1 MDRNG
6 PTAANAAI
14 LVSVF
19 GLLGATLV
27 GPQAHAQRAGS
38 TLLPAAATPGGAQP
52 LIGRDDIPTL
62 AQVYQLDIPAVADRP
77 GGLEEGPRVRVIDF
91 KLDGVEERPERGLLL
106 NDINYILTRYLA
118 EQPLEGYTINQLQAI
133 ADDVE
138 QYYRSKGLV
147 LARAFIPAQDVM
159 LGAITLKVVEGNLGE
174 VTVQGNESYGTER
187 IVRPFESLLARAV
200 DEADVEEALLTL
212 RDYPGLT
219 VFGTFREGDTLGET
233 DLVIDVQKED
243 RFYITPSVDN
253 YGSEFT
259 GQTRGIL
266 QFGWNNPVGATDRL
280 SGYLLRSA
288 DPSNER
294 YYGLD
299 YSLGTKNAKTRVGFG
314 VATNNFAVAAA
325 QIEQALGLDGEV
337 RQANLYVQRIFANKR
352 AFRADGVFDI
362 AQKETTVTQPSLT
375 PAEDNLSVLS
385 YTFNYFSVGQAQRGI
400 NLGYLRAIAGDNDGV
415 SPSRQGAS
423 GAFAV
428 GSYSVFE
435 FGYQRLQRLS
445 ENHSLLLRLDGQY
458 SNDLLVSLEQYGLGG
473 PANNRAYSV
482 SEALIDSGGAA
493 TFEWII
499 DAPGFAKRQI
509 GNRTWGD
516 IFQLSVFYD
525 YAGGEVNDPL
535 PFQPETI
542 NLRGYGLGLQF
553 GISEKFRLR
562 MDAAKADSA
571 IVPVNRK
578 DPQYWASFSYT
589 F

>member
-1 MDRNG
+1 MDRKV
-6 PTAANAAI
+6 PTAADAAI
-14 LVSVF
+14 LISVF
-19 GLLGATLV
+19 GLLGSAIV
-27 GPQAHAQRAGS
+27 APQAHAQRAGG
-38 TLLPAAATPGGAQP
+38 TVLPAAAMPGGAQP

-62 AQVYQLDIPAVADRP
+62 AQVYQLDIPAVVDRP
-77 GGLEEGPRVRVIDF
+77 AGLEEGPRVRVIDF
-91 KLDGVEERPERGLLL
+91 NLDGVEERPERGLLL
-106 NDINYILTRYLA
+106 TDINYILTRYLA

-159 LGAITLKVVEGNLGE
+159 LGNITIKVVEGNLGE
-174 VTVQGNESYGTER
+174 VTVRGNESYGTQR
-187 IVRPFESLLARAV
+187 IVGPFEPLLSQAV

-212 RDYPGLT
+212 QGYPGLT
-219 VFGTFREGDTLGET
+219 VFGTFREGNALGET
-233 DLVIDVQKED
+233 DLVIDVRDED

-259 GQTRGIL
+259 GQTRGIV

-280 SGYLLRSA
+280 SGYFLKSS

-294 YYGLD
+294 YYGLE
-299 YSLGTKNAKTRVGFG
+299 YSLGTINGKTRVGFG
-314 VATNNFAVAAA
+314 AAKNNFAVAAA
-325 QIEQALGLDGEV
+325 QIEQELGLDGEV
-337 RQANLYVQRIFANKR
+337 EQANLYVQRVFANKR
-352 AFRADGVFDI
+352 GFRADGIFDF
-362 AQKETTVTQPSLT
+362 AKKETTVTQLG
-375 PAEDNLSVLS
+375 ADAHDDLSVFS
-385 YTFNYFSVGQAQRGI
+385 YTFNYFGVGSHQRGI
-400 NLGYLRAIAGDNDGV
+400 NLGYLRVIAGDND
-415 SPSRQGAS
+415 SLEPSRQGGS
-423 GAFAV
+423 GDFAT
-428 GSYSVFE
+428 GNYSVFE

-445 ENHSLLLRLDGQY
+445 ENHAILLRLDGQF

-493 TFEWII
+493 TLEWII

-516 IFQLSVFYD
+516 IFQVSVFYD

-535 PFQPETI
+535 PFQNETI

-562 MDAAKADSA
+562 IDAAKAQSEL
-571 IVPVNRK
+571 VPVNRE
-578 DPQYWASFSYT
+578 DPQYWMSFAYT

>member
-1 MDRNG
+1 M
-6 PTAANAAI
+6 
-14 LVSVF
+14 LVSMF

-27 GPQAHAQRAGS
+27 GPQAYAQRAGG
-38 TLLPAAATPGGAQP
+38 TVLPAAATPGGAQP
-52 LIGRDDIPTL
+52 LIGYGDIPTL
-62 AQVYQLDIPAVADRP
+62 AQVYQLEIPPVVERP
-77 GGLEEGPRVRVIDF
+77 AGLEEGPRVRVIDF
-91 KLDGVEERPERGLLL
+91 VLDGVEERPERGLLL
-106 NDINYILTRYLA
+106 TDINYILTRYLA
-118 EQPLEGYTINQLQAI
+118 EQPLEGYTINELQAI
-133 ADDVE
+133 ADAIE

-147 LARAFIPAQDVM
+147 LARAFVPAQDVE
-159 LGAITLKVVEGNLGE
+159 LGAVTLKVVEGNLGE
-174 VTVQGNESYGTER
+174 VTVQGNESYATER

-200 DEADVEEALLTL
+200 DESDVEEALLTL

-219 VFGTFREGDTLGET
+219 VFGTFREGDALGET
-233 DLVIDVQKED
+233 DLVIDVQDED
-243 RFYITPSVDN
+243 RFFITPSVDN

-294 YYGLD
+294 YYGLE
-299 YSLGTKNAKTRVGFG
+299 YSLGTMNAKTRVGFG
-314 VATNNFAVAAA
+314 VAKNNFAVAAA
-325 QIEQALGLDGEV
+325 QIEQELGLDGEV
-337 RQANLYVQRIFANKR
+337 EQANLYVQRIFANKR
-352 AFRADGVFDI
+352 GFRADGVFDI
-362 AQKETTVTQPSLT
+362 AQKETTVTQFGLT
-375 PAEDNLSVLS
+375 PAQDDLSVLS
-385 YTFNYFSVGQAQRGI
+385 YTFNYFSVGPQQRGI
-400 NLGYLRAIAGDNDGV
+400 NLGYLRAVAGDNDGV

-423 GAFAV
+423 GEFAV

-458 SNDLLVSLEQYGLGG
+458 SSDLLVSLEQYGLGG
-473 PANNRAYSV
+473 PANVRAYSV
-482 SEALIDSGGAA
+482 SEALIDTGGAA
-493 TFEWII
+493 TLEWII
-499 DAPGFAKRQI
+499 DAPGFAKRQV
-509 GNRTWGD
+509 GNRTWGE

-535 PFQPETI
+535 PFQPDTI

-562 MDAAKADSA
+562 IDAAKPDSA
-571 IVPVNRK
+571 IVPVNLE
-578 DPQYWASFSYT
+578 DPQYWMSFSYT